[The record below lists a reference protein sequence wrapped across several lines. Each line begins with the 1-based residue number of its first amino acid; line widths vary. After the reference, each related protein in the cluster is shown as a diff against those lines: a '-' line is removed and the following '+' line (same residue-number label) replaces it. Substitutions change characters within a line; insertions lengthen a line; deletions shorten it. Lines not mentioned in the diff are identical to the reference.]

1 MRCLPPDA
9 TLRILVVLRHVFG
22 DAVKMPAPD
31 STPSTVINWR
41 KLPACPTPLG
51 PNATASSFT
60 TNNPTPILISVEP
73 AVHIDAFA
81 SDISGKAQDGIDY
94 RTLIDIG
101 HIVEQR

>member
-1 MRCLPPDA
+1 M
-9 TLRILVVLRHVFG
+9 VLRHVFG
-22 DAVKMPAPD
+22 DAVKNARAGQHAQHGNQLAEV
-31 STPSTVINWR
+31 TR
-41 KLPACPTPLG
+41 LPHPLG

-81 SDISGKAQDGIDY
+81 SDISGKEAQDGIDY